1 MAKERRVL
9 RLQQVILETVART
22 IQRDLDDPRIGMVS
36 ITRVKLSQD
45 LSAARVFWS
54 CLGED
59 ATRRTCARGLQ
70 DALPVLQRAVAAQ
83 MQTRITPRL
92 SLAHDATLAHAERLE
107 RIFQTLRD
115 ERGGDAAPG
124 TDQSPEIDAAQGDA
138 AQGDAEGGD
147 EDDGDE
153 DLEPDPES

>member
-36 ITRVKLSQD
+36 ITRVKLSPD

-59 ATRRTCARGLQ
+59 ATRRTCARGLD

-124 TDQSPEIDAAQGDA
+124 TEGSLEIDS
-138 AQGDAEGGD
+138 AEGD
-147 EDDGDE
+147 EDEADDGDE
-153 DLEPDPES
+153 DLEPDSES